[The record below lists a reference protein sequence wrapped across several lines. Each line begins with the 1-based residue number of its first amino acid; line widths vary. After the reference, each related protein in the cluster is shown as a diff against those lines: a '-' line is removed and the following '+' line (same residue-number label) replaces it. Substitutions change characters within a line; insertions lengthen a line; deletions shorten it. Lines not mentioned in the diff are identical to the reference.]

1 MSSSYM
7 EYDVHAFYYGQRY
20 LEYSQLI
27 IGKYLKNN
35 AISKVVEVIASH
47 FLLEKLYI
55 YFDASRTFNAFKMK
69 VSISKYVKYDY

>member
-7 EYDVHAFYYGQRY
+7 EYDVYTFYYGQRF

-35 AISKVVEVIASH
+35 AISKVIEQIA
-47 FLLEKLYI
+47 LQEKFSI
-55 YFDASRTFNAFKMK
+55 YFDTSRTFNAFKMK
-69 VSISKYVKYDY
+69 VSISKYVKYYF